1 MGVKRGYFDSGES
14 VMFEKGFGV
23 LLTFDM
29 VERNISRG
37 VRENLDRFCLFLIIN
52 LDIWCLKVL
61 SLLYEN
67 SVSERY

>member
-1 MGVKRGYFDSGES
+1 MGRKRGYFDSGES
-14 VMFEKGFGV
+14 VMFENGFGV
-23 LLTFDM
+23 LLTFVM

-37 VRENLDRFCLFLIIN
+37 VRENLDSFCLFLIIN
-52 LDIWCLKVL
+52 LDIWCLKLL

>member
-1 MGVKRGYFDSGES
+1 MGYFDSGES
-14 VMFEKGFGV
+14 VMCENGFGV

-37 VRENLDRFCLFLIIN
+37 VRKNLDRFCLFLIIN

>member
-1 MGVKRGYFDSGES
+1 
-14 VMFEKGFGV
+14 MFENGFGV

-29 VERNISRG
+29 VEINISRG
-37 VRENLDRFCLFLIIN
+37 VRKNLDRFCLFLVIN

>member
-1 MGVKRGYFDSGES
+1 
-14 VMFEKGFGV
+14 MFENGFGV
-23 LLTFDM
+23 LLTFGM

-37 VRENLDRFCLFLIIN
+37 VRKNLDRFCLFLVIN